1 VQRALLVLLEKEIPF
16 QYIEVNP
23 YHKPESLLK
32 LNPRGLVPTL
42 EYNQKPLYESTVI
55 CEFLEEAY
63 PNATPHLMP
72 TDPYTRARTRI
83 WTDFVT
89 SRIIPAFHRFLQH
102 QPSSSSSIDDVRAE
116 FLDKLKQFTEAMDP
130 VGPYFLGE
138 EVSLIDLILAPWAVR
153 LWVFDHFKGGLNI
166 PQGEAWERWGK
177 WLSVI
182 EKRQSVIS
190 TTSDREHYLPIYQ
203 RYADDTAQSELAKA
217 TREGKGVP

>member
-1 VQRALLVLLEKEIPF
+1 
-16 QYIEVNP
+16 
-23 YHKPESLLK
+23 
-32 LNPRGLVPTL
+32 
-42 EYNQKPLYESTVI
+42 
-55 CEFLEEAY
+55 
-63 PNATPHLMP
+63 
-72 TDPYTRARTRI
+72 
-83 WTDFVT
+83 
-89 SRIIPAFHRFLQH
+89 
-102 QPSSSSSIDDVRAE
+102 
-116 FLDKLKQFTEAMDP
+116 MDP